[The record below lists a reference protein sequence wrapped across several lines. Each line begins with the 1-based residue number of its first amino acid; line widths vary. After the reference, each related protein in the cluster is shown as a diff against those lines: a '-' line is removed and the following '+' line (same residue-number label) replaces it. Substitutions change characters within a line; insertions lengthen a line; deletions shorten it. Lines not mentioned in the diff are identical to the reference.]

1 MTVFIEWDVVSG
13 PAVASA
19 KLAALG
25 VSLRA
30 GGFRKPL
37 QRSVREVLVPEIE
50 RQFAVGGD
58 PKWPDITDS
67 TKETKMRRVG
77 HTYPILVE
85 TGRLKKAATALA
97 RWHVKNDEATFTG
110 LPGYA
115 AYGTFHV
122 TGTKY
127 MPQRNWANWRDNT
140 GDAVHQVFD
149 EWVEEK
155 IGAIF

>member
-1 MTVFIEWDVVSG
+1 MPVFIEWDVVSS

-30 GGFRKPL
+30 GGFRVPL
-37 QRSVREVLVPEIE
+37 QRSVREAVIPEIE

-77 HTYPILVE
+77 HAYPILVE

-97 RWHVKNDEATFTG
+97 RWHVKNDEARFTG

-127 MPQRNWANWRDNT
+127 MPQRHWGNWRDNA
-140 GDAVHQVFD
+140 GEAVHQIFD
-149 EWVEEK
+149 EWIEEK
-155 IGAIF
+155 IGATF